1 MLTILSP
8 SKTQDFSLLTNNIKG
23 TAPEFSKEVEEL
35 ISICKRLSTEEIA
48 KLMSLSAKL
57 SSSTYD
63 KFQQFNSATQASK
76 PAILAYTGDVYN
88 AMNPDKYTPEDFKFA
103 NLHLRIISGLYGLL
117 RPLDLIQ
124 PYRLEMAIRIENPKG
139 KDLYHFWQDK
149 ITLCINRELA
159 QMRNPILVNLS
170 SEEYA
175 SVINYKKLEGNFI
188 NITFKEIRNEK
199 LQTIGLLAKK
209 ARGMMADFIITNRI
223 DTPDQ
228 LKKFSINGYCYRS
241 ELSSGKE
248 LVFVR

>member
-8 SKTQDFSLLTNNIKG
+8 SKTQDFSLLTNNIKS
-23 TAPEFSKEVEEL
+23 TVPEFSNDAEEL
-35 ISICKRLSTEEIA
+35 VSICKKLSTEEIA
-48 KLMSLSAKL
+48 ILMSLSAKL

-63 KFQQFNSATQASK
+63 KFQQFNSAAQASK

-103 NLHLRIISGLYGLL
+103 NSHLRIISGLYGLL
-117 RPLDLIQ
+117 KPLDLIQ

-159 QMRNPILVNLS
+159 QMRSPILVNLS

-188 NITFKEIRNEK
+188 SISFKENKNGK

-223 DTPDQ
+223 DTPEQ
-228 LKKFSINGYCYRS
+228 LKKFCVNGYIYRP
-241 ELSSGKE
+241 ELSNDKE